1 MAAAIATSAG
11 SGTLTRRCSR
21 AASASRAIA
30 YQHDAR
36 ELPDGRLSIFDNGGV
51 PKVHSQSRAVQ
62 IALNLQTKTATLVR
76 QYTHSPALSSASQAN
91 FQTLPNGG
99 AFIGWE
105 VPYFTEYSPT
115 GQVLFDAH
123 LHGSNESYR
132 AYRFQWTGNPTE
144 APAIT
149 ASMSTKGPVTL
160 YASWNGATRV
170 ASWRVLAGPSP
181 QQLAPLTTAARDGFE
196 TAIGTPGPEPYVAVQ
211 ALDSA
216 GNVIGTSHTI
226 KG

>member
-1 MAAAIATSAG
+1 VADTWPHTRHTG
-11 SGTLTRRCSR
+11 SP
-21 AASASRAIA
+21 
-30 YQHDAR
+30 AR
-36 ELPDGRLSIFDNGGV
+36 ELPDGTLSIFDNGGV
-51 PKVHSQSRAVQ
+51 PKVHAQSRAIQ

-76 QYTHSPALSSASQAN
+76 QYEHSPALSSASQAN

-132 AYRFQWTGNPTE
+132 AYRFGWTGNPAE
-144 APAIT
+144 APAI
-149 ASMSTKGPVTL
+149 AVSSTSAVPVMV
-160 YASWNGATRV
+160 YASWNGATAV

-181 QQLAPLTTAARDGFE
+181 QQLTPVAAATRAGFE
-196 TAIGTPGPEPYVAVQ
+196 TAITTPGAETYVAVQ
-211 ALDSA
+211 ALDGA